1 MAVDKV
7 RIGVIGTGGM
17 GSGHC
22 AWMHEI
28 PEAEL
33 TCVCDIDP
41 QVAQEASKK
50 FEVPAFTSADELLRS
65 RLVDAVII
73 ATPHY
78 FHPTIA
84 IEAFKRRIHVLSEKP
99 IAVSV
104 KAADKM
110 IAAAEKSGCVFGVMY
125 QMRALGRMQLAK
137 RVVDEGRLGE
147 IYRTSLVIG
156 WYRSQA
162 YYNSGGWRATWT
174 GEGGGVL
181 INQAPHFLDLFAW
194 LGGLPVRL
202 TGNTRTRIHDIEVED
217 EAFALLEYANG
228 AHGYLY
234 ASTTEVPGHEQIE
247 ICGDRGKLMLQGS
260 TIRVWQNK
268 QPIREHSRT
277 AKEMWGSPGSE
288 EITLDIPA
296 GDGKHQEITRNFC
309 RAILYGEP
317 LIAPGAE
324 GIWAVELI
332 NALIMAGKTGKPVD
346 LPVNRARYE
355 RLLASLRASSTGK
368 AAVEVIRETDPH
380 YVK

>member
-22 AWMHEI
+22 SRMHEVE
-28 PEAEL
+28 EAEL

-41 QVAQEASKK
+41 VVAKEASEK
-50 FEVPAFTSADELLRS
+50 FKVPAYASAGELLRS
-65 RLVDAVII
+65 RRVDAVII

-78 FHPTIA
+78 FHPPIA

-99 IAVSV
+99 IAVTVS
-104 KAADKM
+104 AADKM
-110 IAAAEKSGCVFGVMY
+110 LAAAEKSQCVFGVMY

-137 RVVDEGRLGE
+137 RIIAEGTLGE
-147 IYRTSLVIG
+147 IYRTSLVVG

-162 YYNSGGWRATWT
+162 YYDSGGWRATWT

-181 INQAPHFLDLFAW
+181 INQAPHFLDLYAW
-194 LGGLPVRL
+194 LGGLPVTLR
-202 TGNTRTRIHDIEVED
+202 GQTRTRIHDIEVED
-217 EAFALLEYANG
+217 EAFATLEYANG

-247 ICGDRGKLMLQGS
+247 ICGDKGKVMLQGS
-260 TIRVWQNK
+260 EIRVWANK
-268 QPIREHSRT
+268 EPIRDHTRS
-277 AKEMWGSPGSE
+277 AKEMWGSPGAE
-288 EITLDIPA
+288 EVKLDIPEGA
-296 GDGKHQEITRNFC
+296 GNHQEITRNFC
-309 RAILYGEP
+309 RAILKGEP

-332 NALIMAGKTGKPVD
+332 NALILSGHTGKEVT
-346 LPVNRARYE
+346 LPVARRQYD
-355 RLLASLRASSTGK
+355 RLLSMLKKGSQEKSNVTA
-368 AAVEVIRETDPH
+368 IRETDPQH
-380 YVK
+380 K